1 MAWRCTPPPPPTS
14 PMPELRCPICRKPS
28 AQRETGRRSAYP
40 FCSERCRQVDLG
52 RWFTE
57 SYAVP
62 AVEPEDQEE
71 EL

>member
-1 MAWRCTPPPPPTS
+1 
-14 PMPELRCPICRKPS
+14 MPEPRCPICRKV
-28 AQRETGRRSAYP
+28 AAKREPGVRTAYP

-62 AVEPEDQEE
+62 AVEPEDQDESE
-71 EL
+71 R

>member
-1 MAWRCTPPPPPTS
+1 
-14 PMPELRCPICRKPS
+14 MPEPRCPICGKP
-28 AQRETGRRSAYP
+28 AARRVPGQRGTFP

-62 AVEPEDQEE
+62 AVEPEEE
-71 EL
+71 A

>member
-1 MAWRCTPPPPPTS
+1 
-14 PMPELRCPICRKPS
+14 MPESRCPICKKP
-28 AQRETGRRSAYP
+28 AAKRVPGERGAYP

-57 SYAVP
+57 SYSVP

-71 EL
+71 EPS